1 MRKDANRSRVPYHCE
16 CPDCL
21 RHPHEPTAQEHQ
33 SINCLVAKADELSRR
48 LFVGFLAQQ
57 HGHGGI
63 ALLHRI
69 TGLDRNTIARGL
81 RELRQGDDLTPGRVR
96 HPGAGRKK
104 AEVKFPGS

>member
-1 MRKDANRSRVPYHCE
+1 MRKDANRNCLPYCCE

-21 RHPHEPTAQEHQ
+21 CHPHGPTAQEHR
-33 SINCLVAKADELSRR
+33 SINCLVAKADELCRR
-48 LFVGFLAQQ
+48 LFVGFLAHQ
-57 HGHGGI
+57 HGRGGI

-81 RELRQGDDLTPGRVR
+81 RELRRGDDLTPGRVR

>member
-1 MRKDANRSRVPYHCE
+1 MRNEHGGRVLHRCE

-21 RHPHEPTAQEHQ
+21 RHPHGPTAQEHRC
-33 SINCLVAKADELSRR
+33 INRLLAKADELTRR

-63 ALLHRI
+63 SLLHRI
-69 TGLDRNTIARGL
+69 TGLDRNTITRGL
-81 RELRQGDDLTPGRVR
+81 RELHQGDDLSPGRIR

-104 AEVKFPGS
+104 VEVKSPGS

>member
-1 MRKDANRSRVPYHCE
+1 MRKDTRNHLPHRCG

-21 RHPHEPTAQEHQ
+21 WHPKGPTAQEHRC
-33 SINCLVAKADELSRR
+33 INRLVAKADELTRR

-57 HGHGGI
+57 RGRGGI

-81 RELRQGDDLTPGRVR
+81 RELRHGDDLSPGRVR

-104 AEVKFPGS
+104 AEVKRPGS